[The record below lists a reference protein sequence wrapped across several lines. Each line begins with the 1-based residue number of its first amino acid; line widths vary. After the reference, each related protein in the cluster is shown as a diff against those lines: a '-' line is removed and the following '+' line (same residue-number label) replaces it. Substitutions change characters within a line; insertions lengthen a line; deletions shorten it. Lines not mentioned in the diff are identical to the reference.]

1 VENPLAQTPA
11 LSEAFFLSCIAIG
24 FPAPDIITWFH
35 NRTLV
40 DSSFMISGVNI
51 TTHFVDV
58 YTTRSTLLISSAQ
71 VEHSGDYYCIAD
83 SPRQV
88 YSNVTSETAPIA
100 VLSKFHGSVI
110 LEVGV

>member
-1 VENPLAQTPA
+1 M
-11 LSEAFFLSCIAIG
+11 AIG

-51 TTHFVDV
+51 TTHSMDV
-58 YTTRSTLLISSAQ
+58 YTTRSTLMISSAQ
-71 VEHSGDYYCIAD
+71 VEHSGDYYCIAG

-88 YSNVTSETAPIA
+88 YSNITSKTAFIT
-100 VLSKFHGSVI
+100 VLSKLHSSVS
-110 LEVGV
+110 LEGGISTI